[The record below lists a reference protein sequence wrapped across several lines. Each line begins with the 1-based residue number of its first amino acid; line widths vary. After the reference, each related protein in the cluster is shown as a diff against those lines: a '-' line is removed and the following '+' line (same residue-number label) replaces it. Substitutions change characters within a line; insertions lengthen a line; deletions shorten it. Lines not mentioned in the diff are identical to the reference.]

1 MKPIPIYSEVIVMTE
16 INVNL
21 TALENKIGRLRT
33 LREFCESIPTQSM
46 SVEGSGESITELSN
60 IDNEYEQ
67 IHSAIITLIDH
78 SIGFFENIA
87 ASVEQADLTAAE
99 NFE

>member
-1 MKPIPIYSEVIVMTE
+1 MTE

-33 LREFCESIPTQSM
+33 LREFCESIPTNAMAVQ
-46 SVEGSGESITELSN
+46 GSGESVTELSN
-60 IDNEYEQ
+60 IDTEYEQ
-67 IHSAIITLIDH
+67 IHSALVMLIDH
-78 SIGFFENIA
+78 SIGFFENIS
-87 ASVEQADLTAAE
+87 ASVEQADLKAAE

>member
-1 MKPIPIYSEVIVMTE
+1 MTE

-33 LREFCESIPTQSM
+33 LREFCESIPSSAMTVQ
-46 SVEGSGESITELSN
+46 GSGESVTELSN

-67 IHSAIITLIDH
+67 IHSTLIALIDH
-78 SIGFFENIA
+78 SIGFFENLSI
-87 ASVEQADLTAAE
+87 SVEQADMKAAE
-99 NFE
+99 NYK